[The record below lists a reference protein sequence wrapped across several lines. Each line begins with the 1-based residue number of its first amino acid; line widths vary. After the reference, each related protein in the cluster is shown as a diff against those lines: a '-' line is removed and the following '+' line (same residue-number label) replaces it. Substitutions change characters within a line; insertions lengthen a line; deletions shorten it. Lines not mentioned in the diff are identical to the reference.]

1 MAARRSDNLAPERRV
16 RRTRCSRVRTIALSA
31 GAAAIALT
39 ASFIVAAPATAATSL
54 VVDSLAFGVADS
66 VPGDGVCLTAA
77 GTCTLRAALE
87 ESNALNAPTGEVTV
101 TVADGL
107 VGNITPTA
115 AGWMTSERTSDL
127 DVGAY
132 FAVTAPVEIDLDNRV
147 TVTYSGDAYSATA
160 FYLNGPD
167 IVLRNASQ
175 IVSSESSF
183 VVGPLADG
191 VTLQGGSTSSTS
203 SYASERFMLIREG
216 ASNVTVRDYR
226 LKGFWDDL
234 TVGGLFVI
242 NARSPYTPIRNVE
255 IDGVHIDNTT
265 TSTTCNASS
274 GAGCVANITTIYPNN
289 ANAVVDGFSFHDST
303 VDGLSTQRAF
313 SFANP
318 QISSIDIS
326 NNSFINVR
334 GTSDAFITLPNRVL
348 GGTNLIEGNTF
359 VRATTGTTRAIAWD
373 GQQAAA
379 AAGELRI
386 ADNFFDGFTAVS
398 IDLTR
403 TGDVAVEQNTFG
415 SRSASRAQPGTA
427 EETSD
432 GQVMLDN
439 RGTNANGG
447 VATWYP
453 TGAAVQN
460 GQPATGLVNAVSPL
474 ATGTASCLAT
484 VTVQR
489 PTTGVLPSSPTNVD
503 VYWTADDT
511 ADVYLGRA
519 QVTAPTASL
528 SVSLPTAAQLQ
539 PTTTLGSTQQVSIVD
554 AATGQAGGYLRVQT
568 VADDGRSS
576 QYSRMVAL
584 SGSCAPALEL
594 SHGSA
599 QNDPTR
605 QRNVHFVLSSSV
617 ALDPASVTADDI
629 SVSATATAATTDA
642 ARINPRVVSVTAIAS
657 SLGREYDVIVAVDDS
672 ADVTVAVA
680 ADTVVSAGGLANPD
694 AATSDDPTVTFIN
707 PVILETPRISVVM
720 GEPAGRTYALSLH
733 PGAPVP
739 AAQMTLE
746 LSVDQA
752 GIDHGVSYSPASPR
766 IGDASMVTDEIT
778 VTAAA
783 GDVAAGTPAV
793 ISHTLVSDDP
803 NYAGLVVPP
812 LTVRLFATDPALQ
825 ITKTVYLDVADS
837 STPDQVIATGT
848 LAPSGGRLADGQ
860 TVCFVY
866 TVSNVSRDDWATS
879 LTDVVVTDTDERLG
893 VDGVIGTV
901 ASLPIGESALLSSCG
916 SLVPV
921 DTSADS
927 VTP

>member
-1 MAARRSDNLAPERRV
+1 M
-16 RRTRCSRVRTIALSA
+16 
-31 GAAAIALT
+31 
-39 ASFIVAAPATAATSL
+39 
-54 VVDSLAFGVADS
+54 
-66 VPGDGVCLTAA
+66 
-77 GTCTLRAALE
+77 
-87 ESNALNAPTGEVTV
+87 
-101 TVADGL
+101 
-107 VGNITPTA
+107 
-115 AGWMTSERTSDL
+115 
-127 DVGAY
+127 
-132 FAVTAPVEIDLDNRV
+132 
-147 TVTYSGDAYSATA
+147 
-160 FYLNGPD
+160 
-167 IVLRNASQ
+167 
-175 IVSSESSF
+175 
-183 VVGPLADG
+183 
-191 VTLQGGSTSSTS
+191 
-203 SYASERFMLIREG
+203 
-216 ASNVTVRDYR
+216 
-226 LKGFWDDL
+226 
-234 TVGGLFVI
+234 
-242 NARSPYTPIRNVE
+242 
-255 IDGVHIDNTT
+255 
-265 TSTTCNASS
+265 
-274 GAGCVANITTIYPNN
+274 
-289 ANAVVDGFSFHDST
+289 
-303 VDGLSTQRAF
+303 
-313 SFANP
+313 
-318 QISSIDIS
+318 
-326 NNSFINVR
+326 R

-359 VRATTGTTRAIAWD
+359 VRATSGTTRAIAWD
-373 GQQAAA
+373 GQQATA

-386 ADNFFDGFTAVS
+386 ADNFFDGFTAAS

-447 VATWYP
+447 VGTWYP
-453 TGAAVQN
+453 TEAAVQN

-474 ATGTASCLAT
+474 PAGTGSCLAT
-484 VTVQR
+484 VRVHN

-519 QVTAPTASL
+519 QVTAPAAGL

-576 QYSRMVAL
+576 QYSRMVPL
-584 SGSCAPALEL
+584 SGSCTPALEL
-594 SHGSA
+594 GRGSA

-642 ARINPRVVSVTAIAS
+642 ARINPRVVSVTEIAS

-672 ADVTVAVA
+672 ADVTVAVS
-680 ADTVVSAGGLANPD
+680 ADSVVSAGGLANSD

-720 GEPAGRTYALSLH
+720 GEAAGRTYALSLH

-746 LSVDQA
+746 PSVDQA

-825 ITKTVYLDVADS
+825 IAKMVYVDVADS

-848 LAPSGGRLADGQ
+848 PAPSGGRLPDGR

-866 TVSNVSRDDWATS
+866 TVTNVSRDDWATS

-893 VDGVIGTV
+893 VDGVIGTI
-901 ASLPIGESALLSSCG
+901 ASLPIGETALLSSCG